1 MLCLWWFCANL
12 QVVDQL
18 NSGRSSDM
26 WVASCPSRLSLYW
39 QLGLVVDHRSLSIIP
54 TERQV
59 QQFTKHVRASPGWH
73 FEQSH
78 SASLKNIRLTSLV
91 GWLLEPTCNLKI
103 SWKLRRLA
111 LLVLASN
118 AIPGD
123 TIRIPLHCTASPLP
137 TVTTTQ
143 QWCTGS
149 SEKVSGSGSV
159 NASFCTRIKLHCAM
173 FSCAEE
179 ECAQWSPCLDH
190 IFLIETSINLTNV
203 KAWFSTKLST
213 GEYLQILQN
222 QYESKP
228 SPV

>member
-12 QVVDQL
+12 QVAD
-18 NSGRSSDM
+18 
-26 WVASCPSRLSLYW
+26 
-39 QLGLVVDHRSLSIIP
+39 
-54 TERQV
+54 
-59 QQFTKHVRASPGWH
+59 PGWH

-78 SASLKNIRLTSLV
+78 SASFKYIRLTSLV

-149 SEKVSGSGSV
+149 SEKFSGSGSV
-159 NASFCTRIKLHCAM
+159 QYAFLCTRVKLYKLCC
-173 FSCAEE
+173 SV
-179 ECAQWSPCLDH
+179 QCLVVQKK
-190 IFLIETSINLTNV
+190 NV
-203 KAWFSTKLST
+203 LNDRHVWIISS
-213 GEYLQILQN
+213 
-222 QYESKP
+222 
-228 SPV
+228 

>member
-1 MLCLWWFCANL
+1 MIFVLTIGSLCWWSQSQHL
-12 QVVDQL
+12 
-18 NSGRSSDM
+18 
-26 WVASCPSRLSLYW
+26 
-39 QLGLVVDHRSLSIIP
+39 P

-59 QQFTKHVRASPGWH
+59 QQCTKHVRASPGWH

-78 SASLKNIRLTSLV
+78 SASLKYIRLTSLV

-149 SEKVSGSGSV
+149 RKKVSGSGSV
-159 NASFCTRIKLHCAM
+159 NAPFCTRIMLYKLCCSM
-173 FSCAEE
+173 QCSVV
-179 ECAQWSPCLDH
+179 QKK
-190 IFLIETSINLTNV
+190 NV
-203 KAWFSTKLST
+203 LNDRHVWIISSWLR
-213 GEYLQILQN
+213 LQ
-222 QYESKP
+222 
-228 SPV
+228 

>member
-12 QVVDQL
+12 QFTDKL
-18 NSGRSSDM
+18 DSGGSSDM
-26 WVASCPSRLSLYW
+26 WVASCPSRWSLYRP
-39 QLGLVVDHRSLSIIP
+39 LGLLVDHRSLSIIP

-59 QQFTKHVRASPGWH
+59 QQSIKHVRAYPGWH

-123 TIRIPLHCTASPLP
+123 TIRIPVHCTASPLP

-149 SEKVSGSGSV
+149 SEKFSGSGSV
-159 NASFCTRIKLHCAM
+159 QYASFCTRIKLLLC
-173 FSCAEE
+173 FSVQCIVV
-179 ECAQWSPCLDH
+179 QKK
-190 IFLIETSINLTNV
+190 NV
-203 KAWFSTKLST
+203 LNDRHVWIISSWLR
-213 GEYLQILQN
+213 LQ
-222 QYESKP
+222 
-228 SPV
+228 

>member
-1 MLCLWWFCANL
+1 MPTCKL
-12 QVVDQL
+12 QI
-18 NSGRSSDM
+18 S
-26 WVASCPSRLSLYW
+26 WTVAGAATCEWLVAHLADLYIDHALSLF
-39 QLGLVVDHRSLSIIP
+39 VDHLSLSIIP

-59 QQFTKHVRASPGWH
+59 QQCTKHVRASPGWH

-78 SASLKNIRLTSLV
+78 SASLKYIRLTSLV

-149 SEKVSGSGSV
+149 RKKVSGSGSV
-159 NASFCTRIKLHCAM
+159 NAPFCTRIMLYKLCCSM
-173 FSCAEE
+173 QCSVV
-179 ECAQWSPCLDH
+179 QKK
-190 IFLIETSINLTNV
+190 NV
-203 KAWFSTKLST
+203 LNDRHVWIISS
-213 GEYLQILQN
+213 
-222 QYESKP
+222 
-228 SPV
+228 

>member
-1 MLCLWWFCANL
+1 MLFLWWFCANL
-12 QVVDQL
+12 QVADKL
-18 NSGRSSDM
+18 DSGESSDM
-26 WVASCPSRLSLYW
+26 WVASCPFRWSLYW
-39 QLGLVVDHRSLSIIP
+39 KLGLVVDHLSLSIIP

-59 QQFTKHVRASPGWH
+59 QQCTKHVRASLGWH

-78 SASLKNIRLTSLV
+78 SASLKYIRLTSLV

-149 SEKVSGSGSV
+149 RKKVSGSGSV
-159 NASFCTRIKLHCAM
+159 NASFCTR
-173 FSCAEE
+173 
-179 ECAQWSPCLDH
+179 
-190 IFLIETSINLTNV
+190 TSYVALCN
-203 KAWFSTKLST
+203 A
-213 GEYLQILQN
+213 
-222 QYESKP
+222 
-228 SPV
+228 

>member
-1 MLCLWWFCANL
+1 MLCLWRFCANL
-12 QVVDQL
+12 QVADKL
-18 NSGRSSDM
+18 DSGRSSDM
-26 WVASCPSRLSLYW
+26 WVASCPSRWSLYW
-39 QLGLVVDHRSLSIIP
+39 PLGLVVDHLSLSIIP

-59 QQFTKHVRASPGWH
+59 QQCTKHVKASPGWH

-78 SASLKNIRLTSLV
+78 SASLKYIRLTSLV

-149 SEKVSGSGSV
+149 RKKVSGSGSV
-159 NASFCTRIKLHCAM
+159 NAPFCTRIMLYKLCCSM
-173 FSCAEE
+173 QCSVV
-179 ECAQWSPCLDH
+179 QKK
-190 IFLIETSINLTNV
+190 NV
-203 KAWFSTKLST
+203 LNDRHVWIISSWLR
-213 GEYLQILQN
+213 LQ
-222 QYESKP
+222 
-228 SPV
+228 

>member
-1 MLCLWWFCANL
+1 MSVCIVRLFNTTCT
-12 QVVDQL
+12 QVKTNTKIL
-18 NSGRSSDM
+18 EMFRTYLL
-26 WVASCPSRLSLYW
+26 SCPSRLSLYW

-123 TIRIPLHCTASPLP
+123 TIRIPLHCTAQPLNCP
-137 TVTTTQ
+137 
-143 QWCTGS
+143 QWQRHNSGALGQVKRSQAVAVYNMRTFAHASSCTS
-149 SEKVSGSGSV
+149 YVAV
-159 NASFCTRIKLHCAM
+159 CNA
-173 FSCAEE
+173 
-179 ECAQWSPCLDH
+179 
-190 IFLIETSINLTNV
+190 
-203 KAWFSTKLST
+203 
-213 GEYLQILQN
+213 
-222 QYESKP
+222 
-228 SPV
+228 